1 MLRKILLVL
10 LSVLAV
16 VGLANRGRAAVGEPL
31 AVYAGDIVYANPIY
45 DSVALVEF
53 PFTVNR
59 DEFQFYHPDSSGD
72 NFLYARVFAQ
82 VDLISTEGYP
92 VDSARTLF
100 SLKVNDEK
108 EAAAKNFR
116 IFNKLILMV
125 KPGIYTARLT
135 VIDAKSKREGSY
147 FIDKITVNP
156 PVKSGITIGGSFLA
170 YDLKYVGEDDPR
182 YNPRLA
188 KNGFNVLINPINIFS
203 VDDTLMYLYSELYNL
218 PDTLSDPRYMFGLT
232 IFDDKGGLFR
242 PLGSLVRKSQATTT
256 VVTEPID
263 IKNWPAG
270 NYRLEMVATDVA
282 EKVSDTFNIPFHIIS
297 PQAVQLAAAKVMGGQ
312 NSYDSLSVDD
322 KVHLVKYLLTP
333 EQATALNS
341 LTDSGKLNYLA
352 QYWREHDTDPT
363 TPIIE
368 NQIET
373 VRRYEFVNRFFST
386 NAAKTNGWLTDRG
399 RIYMTYG
406 PWDEKDDFET
416 PRIGNP
422 FVVWYYRSIKEG
434 KLFIFEDYT
443 GNSDYRLVHSNV
455 KGEVYSKDWQD
466 RINQGFIDIVED

>member
-1 MLRKILLVL
+1 MVRNLLLVL
-10 LSVLAV
+10 SAIGVIGGAADKSLA
-16 VGLANRGRAAVGEPL
+16 APGEPL
-31 AVYAGDIVYANPIY
+31 AVYAGDIVYDNPVY

-59 DEFQFYHPDSSGD
+59 DEFQFYHPDSSAD
-72 NFLYARVFAQ
+72 NELYARVFAQ
-82 VDLISTEGYP
+82 VDLIGTDGFP

-100 SLKVNDEK
+100 SLRVNDEK
-108 EAAAKNFR
+108 EAATKNYR

-125 KPGIYTARLT
+125 KPGVYTARLT

-147 FIDKITVNP
+147 FIDRITVVP
-156 PVKSGITIGGSFLA
+156 PKKTGISVGGSFLA
-170 YDLKYVGEDDPR
+170 YDLKYVGEDSPD

-203 VDDTLMYLYSELYNL
+203 VDDTVMYLYSELYNL
-218 PDTLSDPRYMFGLT
+218 PEKLPDPRYMFGLT
-232 IFDDKGGLFR
+232 IFDDKGALFR
-242 PLGSLVRKSQATTT
+242 PLGSLVRRSEATTT

-263 IKNWPAG
+263 IKDWPTG
-270 NYRLEMVATDVA
+270 NYKLELVATDVSDN
-282 EKVSDTFNIPFHIIS
+282 VSDTFDIPFHIVS
-297 PQAVQLAAAKVMGGQ
+297 PQAVQIAAAKTFGGR
-312 NSYDSLSVDD
+312 SRYDSLSLAD

-333 EQATALNS
+333 EQSTALNNLS
-341 LTDSGKLNYLA
+341 DSGKLNYLA
-352 QYWREHDTDPT
+352 QYWREHDSDPS
-363 TPIIE
+363 TPGIE
-368 NQIET
+368 NQTEM
-373 VRRYEFVNRFFST
+373 VRRYAYANRFFST
-386 NAAKTNGWLTDRG
+386 NAEKTNGWLTDRG

-406 PWDEKDDFET
+406 PWDERDDFEA

-422 FVVWYYRSIKEG
+422 FVVWYYRSIREG

-466 RINQGFIDIVED
+466 RVNQGFIDIVED